1 MNRTLWTLPL
11 AALLAAAPMTPAH
24 AAPDAVTIIKRA
36 VDNQVFN
43 LKAAEMKMAMFLRN
57 KQGDRRERRMQS
69 ITRQVSGLNKTV
81 TRFISRRPTWR
92 APRSS
97 SSRTRA
103 ATMTSTCTCR
113 RSTIVRR
120 IVGSQKDASFMGSD
134 FSYADLESRDH
145 DEATHKL
152 RRCQEGRARLPAT
165 WSSRSPRTRP
175 TPSWSPGSARRTTS
189 SCASSTSTRRARLLK
204 VFFTKEIKQVGDQKV
219 LSRFKLANKQTGH
232 STVIAVTD
240 IKIRTD
246 LGDDTFTKRALKK
259 R

>member
-1 MNRTLWTLPL
+1 MNRTLWTLPI
-11 AALLAAAPMTPAH
+11 AALLVAAPMIPAH

-43 LKAAEMKMAMFLRN
+43 LKAAEMKMAMLLRN

-69 ITRQVSGLNKTV
+69 TTRQKSGLNKTV
-81 TRFISRRPTWR
+81 TRFL
-92 APRSS
+92 APPDVA
-97 SSRTRA
+97 RTAFLFIENKGRDDDQYMYLPA
-103 ATMTSTCTCR
+103 
-113 RSTIVRR
+113 INVVRR

-145 DEATHKL
+145 DHAAHKL
-152 RRCQEGRARLPAT
+152 MGQKKVGKADCYVVESKPKNKTYSKLV
-165 WSSRSPRTRP
+165 
-175 TPSWSPGSARRTTS
+175 SWIRKKDFVFMRIQYFDKKGK
-189 SCASSTSTRRARLLK
+189 LLK
-204 VFFTKEIKQVGDQKV
+204 IFFTKEIKKVGDQKV

-232 STVIAVTD
+232 STTIAVTD